1 MKSRQS
7 SLAATVEQLQTE
19 LVNAVFD
26 ALRQSAV
33 AALGTA
39 LTPTGRLFNFSEAD
53 IARVRPAARQRATPT
68 PARGRRAS
76 STRKSSVSSSQLALP
91 LRDSSP
97 PPAQD
102 TPFTITDPSVL
113 LASVQAETA
122 HPLPP
127 VQKIPSRRGRKPREP
142 RVLQAPQEVAPVEPE
157 VAAPP
162 ALRDGEEVAK
172 AVLGGGVVLRRR
184 RT

>member
-1 MKSRQS
+1 M
-7 SLAATVEQLQTE
+7 EQLQTE

-33 AALGTA
+33 AALGIA

-53 IARVRPAARQRATPT
+53 IARVRPAARQRPAAT
-68 PARGRRAS
+68 RGRAR
-76 STRKSSVSSSQLALP
+76 TGRKPSSVASSQLALP

-97 PPAQD
+97 PPQD
-102 TPFTITDPSVL
+102 TAFTITDPSVL
-113 LASVQAETA
+113 LASVQAEPA
-122 HPLPP
+122 PLPP

-142 RVLQAPQEVAPVEPE
+142 RVLQAPQEVVAAEPE
-157 VAAPP
+157 VALPP

>member
-1 MKSRQS
+1 MKSRQP

-53 IARVRPAARQRATPT
+53 IARVRPAARQRPTPT
-68 PARGRRAS
+68 RGGGRART
-76 STRKSSVSSSQLALP
+76 TRKPSAVASSQLALP

-97 PPAQD
+97 PPHD
-102 TPFTITDPSVL
+102 TAFTITDPSVL
-113 LASVQAETA
+113 LASVQAEA
-122 HPLPP
+122 APALPP

-142 RVLQAPQEVAPVEPE
+142 KVLQAPQEAAPAEPE